1 MTGLKIL
8 FSLILLAMLAVTT
21 IAIAIC
27 VLIQLF
33 RLPPSATFED
43 LLLRGDGRS

>member
-8 FSLILLAMLAVTT
+8 FSLILLAVTT

-43 LLLRGDGRS
+43 LLWRGDGRS

>member
-21 IAIAIC
+21 IAIAIY

-33 RLPPSATFED
+33 RLPPSAAFED
-43 LLLRGDGRS
+43 LLLRRDNRS